1 MEDCPPVNLQQKSEK
16 LGRQVYMRF
25 LHAAAF
31 AVVLTLASVPV
42 VSAQEP
48 EQDKE
53 KPKQQDEEKKK
64 QPSEK
69 EKSKSDDKAKAATKN
84 EKDKAKPETDRRDP
98 ARRQDDRTRQDD
110 RSATHEQQSSRS
122 DANRGGSQ
130 SHRIPEERFRAS
142 FGTEHHFHVGRHDN
156 RRFAYGG
163 YSFEYVEAWPA
174 DWSDDDD
181 VYIVLIGDDYYLVD
195 VRHPEVRLHLIL
207 VD

>member
-1 MEDCPPVNLQQKSEK
+1 MK
-16 LGRQVYMRF
+16 F

-31 AVVLTLASVPV
+31 AVVLTLASIPV

-53 KPKQQDEEKKK
+53 KPKQKDEEKKK

-69 EKSKSDDKAKAATKN
+69 EKAQPKPDEKAKPDTSN
-84 EKDKAKPETDRRDP
+84 EKDKAKPGADRRDQ
-98 ARRQDDRTRQDD
+98 AQRQDERARPDD
-110 RSATHEQQSSRS
+110 RSATHEQQQS
-122 DANRGGSQ
+122 DRKEANRGGG
-130 SHRIPEERFRAS
+130 HRIPDERFRAS
-142 FGTEHHFHVGRHDN
+142 FGTEHHFHVRRRDD
-156 RRFAYGG
+156 RRFEYGG
-163 YSFEYVEAWPA
+163 YAFEYVDAWPA

-195 VRHPEVRLHLIL
+195 ARHPEVRLRLIL

>member
-1 MEDCPPVNLQQKSEK
+1 MK
-16 LGRQVYMRF
+16 F

-31 AVVLTLASVPV
+31 AVVLSLASVPV

-53 KPKQQDEEKKK
+53 KPKQKDEEKKK

-69 EKSKSDDKAKAATKN
+69 EKSKSDEKAKVDTKN
-84 EKDKAKPETDRRDP
+84 EKDKAKPETDRRDQ
-98 ARRQDDRTRQDD
+98 AQRQDDRARQDERSTAHERQSGRNDAD
-110 RSATHEQQSSRS
+110 R
-122 DANRGGSQ
+122 GKG
-130 SHRIPEERFRAS
+130 HRIPEEKFRAS
-142 FGTEHHFHVGRHDN
+142 FGTDHHFHVGHHDN

-181 VYIVLIGDDYYLVD
+181 VYIVLIGVCTGLGGC
-195 VRHPEVRLHLIL
+195 
-207 VD
+207 

>member
-1 MEDCPPVNLQQKSEK
+1 MK
-16 LGRQVYMRF
+16 F

-53 KPKQQDEEKKK
+53 KPKQKDEEKKK

-69 EKSKSDDKAKAATKN
+69 EKPQAKPDEKAKPDTRN
-84 EKDKAKPETDRRDP
+84 EKDKAKPEADRRDQAQP
-98 ARRQDDRTRQDD
+98 QDERARQDD
-110 RSATHEQQSSRS
+110 RSAATHEQHQSDRK
-122 DANRGGSQ
+122 DANRGGG
-130 SHRIPEERFRAS
+130 HRIPDERFRAS
-142 FGTEHHFHVGRHDN
+142 FGTEHHFHVRRRDD
-156 RRFAYGG
+156 RRFEYGG
-163 YSFEYVEAWPA
+163 YAFEYMDAWPA

-195 VRHPEVRLHLIL
+195 ARHPEVRLRLIL

>member
-1 MEDCPPVNLQQKSEK
+1 MK
-16 LGRQVYMRF
+16 F

-31 AVVLTLASVPV
+31 AVVLSLASVPV

-48 EQDKE
+48 EQDRE
-53 KPKQQDEEKKK
+53 KPKQKDEEKKK

-69 EKSKSDDKAKAATKN
+69 EKSKSDEKAKADTKN
-84 EKDKAKPETDRRDP
+84 EKDKAKPETDRRDQ
-98 ARRQDDRTRQDD
+98 AQRQDDRARQDE
-110 RSATHEQQSSRS
+110 RSTAHQQQSGRN
-122 DANRGGSQ
+122 DADRGKG
-130 SHRIPEERFRAS
+130 HRIPEEKFRAS
-142 FGTEHHFHVGRHDN
+142 FGTDHHFHVGHHDN

-195 VRHPEVRLHLIL
+195 ARHTEVRLRIIL

>member
-1 MEDCPPVNLQQKSEK
+1 MK
-16 LGRQVYMRF
+16 F

-31 AVVLTLASVPV
+31 AVVLSLASVPIM
-42 VSAQEP
+42 SAQEP

-69 EKSKSDDKAKAATKN
+69 EKPQPKPD
-84 EKDKAKPETDRRDP
+84 EKAKPETRGEKDKPKPEADRREQP
-98 ARRQDDRTRQDD
+98 QRQDERTRSDD
-110 RSATHEQQSSRS
+110 RSATHGQQQSDRK
-122 DANRGGSQ
+122 DANQGGG
-130 SHRIPEERFRAS
+130 HRIPDEKFRAS
-142 FGTEHHFHVGRHDN
+142 FGTEHHFHVGHHDN
-156 RRFAYGG
+156 RRFEYGG
-163 YSFEYVEAWPA
+163 YSFEYVDAWPA

-195 VRHPEVRLHLIL
+195 ARHSEVRLRLLL

>member
-1 MEDCPPVNLQQKSEK
+1 MK
-16 LGRQVYMRF
+16 F

-31 AVVLTLASVPV
+31 AVVLLLASVPV

-53 KPKQQDEEKKK
+53 KPKQKDEEKKK
-64 QPSEK
+64 QPAYK
-69 EKSKSDDKAKAATKN
+69 EKSKPDEKAKADTRN
-84 EKDKAKPETDRRDP
+84 EKDKAKPETERRDQ
-98 ARRQDDRTRQDD
+98 AQRQDDRARQDD
-110 RSATHEQQSSRS
+110 RSATHQQQSGRN
-122 DANRGGSQ
+122 DAARGQG
-130 SHRIPEERFRAS
+130 HRIPEEKFRAS
-142 FGTEHHFHVGRHDN
+142 FGTEHHFHVGHHDN

-195 VRHPEVRLHLIL
+195 ARRPEVRLRL
-207 VD
+207 